1 MQVFVDATEMKT
13 EPFEHLEGDAEIL
26 SQRLTRSLSSP
37 FGQWSTSANQPVAIA
52 MLSVYGLIFLAGLIG
67 HVCVVAYAV
76 SSRRKYRTN
85 RRGALLILANLSTAH
100 MLFLLCCLPSIAYK
114 SIMNLTFEPWILGDI
129 TCRMVPFVEIFILGV
144 TVLSFCVLSIDRLR
158 SAGQNTK
165 TYEEAGDSCV
175 TGMCK
180 IFVIWLGAII
190 IASPEIFVY
199 GTTKYELQIPETVFK
214 QISGRDPSLTDGIS
228 IDLYQKLENPEESW
242 RDLKQFFGE
251 FRTKYVTDTDDL
263 AQTNVT
269 TFGITYQYEKC
280 ERGVSLWDD
289 SPNFLVT
296 FMHTYE
302 NVRLWWL
309 FGFYFC
315 LPVFFSLLFAMII
328 ARRLTA
334 AHDKCLKD
342 FGTYPVDGAVG
353 TLTSH
358 KGGSMHRS
366 NSLASNQTASSEAQ
380 QLMLATEGR
389 SGALTPNNGSLR
401 NHLSSHRSASPA
413 GSYPSMMTPMIVR
426 SSNAPISPT
435 NENGNGYAQSV
446 ISPSVTSPSMTSVIY
461 DVNGKTASL
470 PPHGRGSRSR
480 GKVQRIIL
488 FNVAR
493 DRALNSLLVAL
504 ILAFSLTWLP
514 QHIFHILFAK
524 TQLQEALEEQYVV
537 LILDICRY
545 LSSFSFAVNPA
556 VVYLAYK
563 SYRLFLDKFC
573 CPCQCR

>member
-1 MQVFVDATEMKT
+1 MKAET
-13 EPFEHLEGDAEIL
+13 FERLEGDAEIL
-26 SQRLTRSLSSP
+26 SQRITRSLSSP
-37 FGQWSTSANQPVAIA
+37 FGPWNPSVNRHVAIA

-76 SSRRKYRTN
+76 SSRRKYHTC
-85 RRGALLILANLSTAH
+85 RRGALLIIANLSISQ
-100 MLFLLCCLPSIAYK
+100 MLFLLFCLPSIAYK

-129 TCRMVPFVEIFILGV
+129 ACRMVPFVELFILGV

-165 TYEEAGDSCV
+165 TYEEAGDSCL
-175 TGMCK
+175 TGICK
-180 IFVIWLGAII
+180 IFVIWLGAML

-199 GTTKYELQIPETVFK
+199 KTVTQELQIPENIFDFITNK
-214 QISGRDPSLTDGIS
+214 DSSLKEGILP
-228 IDLYQKLENPEESW
+228 DYKELKDTENIFE
-242 RDLKQFFGE
+242 DLKIFFEKIHTSYVMGGDE
-251 FRTKYVTDTDDL
+251 FVQ
-263 AQTNVT
+263 ANVT
-269 TFGITYQYEKC
+269 TFGMTYQYDKC
-280 ERGVSLWDD
+280 VRGVSLWVD

-302 NVRLWWL
+302 NVRLWWI

-328 ARRLTA
+328 ARHLSAT
-334 AHDKCLKD
+334 HDKCLKD

-358 KGGSMHRS
+358 KGGSIHRS

-389 SGALTPNNGSLR
+389 PGALTPNNGSLR
-401 NHLSSHRSASPA
+401 NHLSASHRSASPA
-413 GSYPSMMTPMIVR
+413 GSFPSMMTPMIVR

-435 NENGNGYAQSV
+435 NETGIGYAQSV
-446 ISPSVTSPSMTSVIY
+446 ISPSVTSPSMTSVMY

-470 PPHGRGSRSR
+470 PPHGRGSRSK

-493 DRALNSLLVAL
+493 DRALNTLLVAL
-504 ILAFSLTWLP
+504 ILAYSLTWLP

-524 TQLQEALEEQYVV
+524 TQLEEALDAQYVG
-537 LILDICRY
+537 LILDVCRY
-545 LSSFSFAVNPA
+545 LSAFSFAVNPA
-556 VVYLAYK
+556 VIYLAYK
-563 SYRLFLDKFC
+563 SYRIFLDRFC
-573 CPCQCR
+573 CPCKCRCTCC